1 MRSADEQKRDRT
13 TSLHGSKLSPC
24 SQTSNAG
31 LFHRSSSV
39 LRQTITLCKTCIRDA
54 VYRNAAKDC
63 LFIRVGVL
71 KQLSD
76 EWVLRETILSWSNG
90 LSTLGFNA
98 DL

>member
-13 TSLHGSKLSPC
+13 TNLLCSKLRPC

-31 LFHRSSSV
+31 LFHRLSSA

-63 LFIRVGVL
+63 LFIRVGAYVSYAPA
-71 KQLSD
+71 KKKGSNRRSTSAVERCFSD
-76 EWVLRETILSWSNG
+76 RFLV
-90 LSTLGFNA
+90 
-98 DL
+98 